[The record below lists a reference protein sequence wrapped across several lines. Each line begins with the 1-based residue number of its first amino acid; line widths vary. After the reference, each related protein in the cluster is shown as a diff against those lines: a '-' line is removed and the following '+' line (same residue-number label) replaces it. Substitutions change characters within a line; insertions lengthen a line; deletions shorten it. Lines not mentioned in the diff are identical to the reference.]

1 MHALA
6 EAFGGFA
13 QLGAARIKEFAK
25 ERFEEG
31 ILGVFR
37 KGRTKEEY
45 FQRPCEAFALT
56 AGLLVLTGRTVE
68 VAALRH
74 REAHGREEYLR
85 IVLPLPEKLFGNL
98 PRFA

>member
-1 MHALA
+1 MPGRLEAAAGGEGGLGVHALA

-37 KGRTKEEY
+37 KGRTKEEH
-45 FQRPCEAFALT
+45 F
-56 AGLLVLTGRTVE
+56 
-68 VAALRH
+68 
-74 REAHGREEYLR
+74 
-85 IVLPLPEKLFGNL
+85 
-98 PRFA
+98 